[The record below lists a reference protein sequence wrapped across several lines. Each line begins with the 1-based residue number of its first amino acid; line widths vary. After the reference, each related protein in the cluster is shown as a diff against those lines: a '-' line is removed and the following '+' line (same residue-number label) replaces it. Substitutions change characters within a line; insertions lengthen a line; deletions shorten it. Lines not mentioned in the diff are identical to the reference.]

1 MNDPLEPGD
10 HATQDPDELLL
21 AAAWHGSPDA
31 ARAAIARGA
40 DVNLTWD
47 RSRLQPGWTP
57 LFCVLMRA
65 DVEEIRP
72 GLVEVAQVLLGAG
85 ADPDIVCH
93 PYKGTDLTARQQ
105 AQAED
110 QEIFALIEQR
120 DFAGLVSA
128 PSRSSRRSI
137 DD

>member
-21 AAAWHGSPDA
+21 AAAWHGSPEA
-31 ARAAIARGA
+31 ARAAISRGA

-65 DVEEIRP
+65 DVEQIRP
-72 GLVEVAQVLLGAG
+72 GLVEVVEILLDAG

-105 AQAED
+105 AEAED
-110 QEIFALIEQR
+110 PEIFALFER
-120 DFAGLVSA
+120 HDLAGLVPA
-128 PSRSSRRSI
+128 GKRSGRRSI

>member
-1 MNDPLEPGD
+1 M
-10 HATQDPDELLL
+10 
-21 AAAWHGSPDA
+21 
-31 ARAAIARGA
+31 
-40 DVNLTWD
+40 NLTWD